1 MFVVVYYVCSKQPE
15 NVPFARRCIEFL
27 IKYVFVKQIVVRT
40 SAQIVMLKLCEKFHL
55 IHEFEKLY
63 QSTKMA
69 HELKI
74 SRALKFS
81 YAYKYRYEQI
91 DAMKLLHTMYTL
103 REIPRITKMH
113 SDEFYAHDIFDTV
126 DESMTIQMDED
137 EFVGQHEGIEVELG
151 FIDNAEDT
159 ILNAVGGS
167 GGGGSAGNGN
177 VQRKLVTYRETF
189 IDREILNSL
198 SDEFRRRNAVNIVK
212 KSHFHCHCQRIIT
225 YFFNYSHRNMK
236 MISLLWQHC

>member
-1 MFVVVYYVCSKQPE
+1 MVIYYVCSKQPK
-15 NVPFARRCIEFL
+15 NVDYARRCIEFL

-40 SAQIVMLKLCEKFHL
+40 SAQIVMVKLCEKFCL

-63 QSTKMA
+63 HSTKMA

-91 DAMKLLHTMYTL
+91 DATKLLHTMYTL

-113 SDEFYAHDIFDTV
+113 SDEYYEHEIFDDA
-126 DESMTIQMDED
+126 DESLTIQMDED
-137 EFVGQHEGIEVELG
+137 ELASQHEGIEVELG

-159 ILNAVGGS
+159 IMNAI
-167 GGGGSAGNGN
+167 GGGANSGNGN

-189 IDREILNSL
+189 IDRELLNSL
-198 SDEFRRRNAVNIVK
+198 SDEFRRYNTVN
-212 KSHFHCHCQRIIT
+212 
-225 YFFNYSHRNMK
+225 
-236 MISLLWQHC
+236 LWN